1 MIPIIEKLLK
11 NMKEH
16 YFLKLTFYDINV
28 ITLKSI
34 QKKKPGNK
42 LMSNMIIIIN
52 ICFQYVHHRSTK
64 GLLEISGHEFKV
76 KSLMILCFSS
86 YIQFLR
92 LQVQSM

>member
-1 MIPIIEKLLK
+1 
-11 NMKEH
+11 
-16 YFLKLTFYDINV
+16 
-28 ITLKSI
+28 
-34 QKKKPGNK
+34 
-42 LMSNMIIIIN
+42 MIIIIN